1 MTLLVTS
8 RIAAVPRWRTFALSL
23 LSAIRRAFIVCQT
36 RRALNGLSDMQLRDI
51 GLSRGDID
59 FIADAA
65 ASEAGAPRGPHL
77 DRSAGYY
84 RTFHRTLSAHRIRR
98 DLTDLSDRL
107 RRDIGLIRMTLAA
120 VIALTALASALEPVL
135 AQDAQVKRGQYL
147 VTLGG
152 CNDCHTPGYF
162 FGKPDMARFLG
173 GSEVG
178 FEIPGLGVFHGPNLT
193 PDRETGLGTW
203 SLDQIA
209 AAITKGQRPDG
220 RELAPIMPWH
230 AFAKLTAQDVR
241 AIALYLKSLP
251 PVKNKV
257 PGPFGP
263 NEQPTSFVMKIVPPQ
278 AKHTDGAAPQ

>member
-1 MTLLVTS
+1 MTDVVVRRPTE
-8 RIAAVPRWRTFALSL
+8 RTNAATHLWRLPARLAR
-23 LSAIRRAFIVCQT
+23 AI
-36 RRALNGLSDMQLRDI
+36 D
-51 GLSRGDID
+51 
-59 FIADAA
+59 
-65 ASEAGAPRGPHL
+65 
-77 DRSAGYY
+77 
-84 RTFHRTLSAHRIRR
+84 RTLFAHRIRY
-98 DLTDLSDRL
+98 DLGELPNRL
-107 RRDIGLIRMTLAA
+107 RRDIGLIRMMLAA
-120 VIALTALASALEPVL
+120 AVTLPALLAAPDVGF
-135 AQDAQVKRGQYL
+135 AQATQINRGQYL

-193 PDRETGLGTW
+193 PDPETGLGTW
-203 SLDQIA
+203 STEQIA
-209 AAITKGQRPDG
+209 TAITRGKRPDG

-230 AFAKLTAQDVR
+230 AFANLTAQDVR
-241 AIALYLKSLP
+241 AIAIYLKSLP

-278 AKHTDGAAPQ
+278 AKETEGAAPD